1 MDVDWMHLS
10 QNSVRQLYTAVKVQI
25 LYMAGEFFG

>member
-10 QNSVRQLYTAVKVQI
+10 QNRVHQLYTAVKVQI
-25 LYMAGEFFG
+25 PYMAGEFFG